1 MWTLSYVQG
10 QFKCCRFSPHPDV
23 PLVAAGDAEGVVHL
37 YDLVRRTVRHKLKGP
52 QGQITG
58 LAFSPDGLW
67 LLAGASGM
75 GTGDLWVGTFWMLY
89 LNSKKTT
96 EIFNSEKKYIWKLIY
111 VSSKL
116 KCLLSGGGSRIISRV
131 GEGADFR
138 KFF

>member
-1 MWTLSYVQG
+1 M
-10 QFKCCRFSPHPDV
+10 
-23 PLVAAGDAEGVVHL
+23 AAGDAEGVVHL

-89 LNSKKTT
+89 LVSKKKQL
-96 EIFNSEKKYIWKLIY
+96 IYLIQKKYIWKLIY

-116 KCLLSGGGSRIISRV
+116 KSPLSGDGSRIISRV
-131 GEGADFR
+131 GEGGGFS
-138 KFF
+138 KVFSTFFLGRQN